1 MALFH
6 ALIVHQ
12 PDGYKLLFRA
22 KFQARYNPAMRN
34 LLILLIAS
42 VAVGGCAVPHSASDT
57 VTITV
62 IGLNDVHGELAATDE
77 RGGLVSVSA
86 YVAAV
91 RQLREREGG
100 AVLLIDAGDMWQG
113 TLESNLGEGKAVV
126 EAYNA
131 LGVTAAAVGN
141 HEFDFG
147 PTGPRAI
154 PTGPDDEPRGALR
167 QRAKEANFPLLAA
180 NLIDEAT
187 GKPVAWENV
196 YPSIVVEVAGIRVG
210 IIGVMTEKALQTTIA
225 ANVGGLRIAPLAP
238 TIVREAKLLRD
249 RGAEVIIVSAHAG
262 SRCGSFDD
270 MFDTSSCDMAG
281 EIMLTATALPPGL
294 VDHIV
299 AGHVHRGIAHIVN
312 GISITSAYS
321 STRAFSRTDLEVYRD
336 GRGVAERRVYPPHP
350 ATFTNGD
357 RYAGFALQP
366 DPAIIDVADRAVA
379 AAEVKKNAPLGI
391 SLTAPFELE
400 VDVES
405 PLSNLMTT
413 AILDSFDADVAIHNV
428 LGGIRNGLPAGDLT
442 FGDVYAMFPFDNL
455 VTIHEISGA
464 DLRAVVARKVT
475 SHRKPGFAGM
485 RAFVSCNG
493 DGMDVTLRLDD
504 GREIEDT
511 DTVRVVANDFLAL
524 GGDDIL
530 TPAIPPA
537 GLRIDQ
543 GLPATRDVLIAW
555 FSENTEPLDPD
566 RFRSHTAPK
575 WVVPDTVP
583 ESCVPTGL

>member
-1 MALFH
+1 
-6 ALIVHQ
+6 
-12 PDGYKLLFRA
+12 
-22 KFQARYNPAMRN
+22 MRF
-34 LLILLIAS
+34 LMILVIAS
-42 VAVGGCAVPHSASDT
+42 VAVGGCAAPRPAADT

-91 RQLREREGG
+91 RQMRERDGG

-147 PTGPRAI
+147 PAGPRAI
-154 PTGPDDEPRGALR
+154 PRGPGDAPRGALR
-167 QRAKEANFPLLAA
+167 QRAREADFPLLAA

-187 GKPVAWENV
+187 GKPVEWDNV
-196 YPSIVVEVAGIRVG
+196 RPSIVVEAAGIPVG
-210 IIGVMTEKALQTTIA
+210 IVGVMTEEALHTTIA
-225 ANVGGLRIAPLAP
+225 ANVQGLRVAPLP
-238 TIVREAKLLRD
+238 QTIIQEATSLREQ
-249 RGAEVIIVSAHAG
+249 GAEIVIVTAHAG
-262 SRCGSFDD
+262 SQCKAFDD
-270 MFDTSSCDMAG
+270 ARDTSSCDMAG
-281 EIMLTATALPPGL
+281 EIMRTAAVLPPGL

-336 GRGVAERRVYPPHP
+336 GRGLASRRVYPPQP
-350 ATFTNGD
+350 AAFTRGA
-357 RYAGFALQP
+357 RYQGVALQR
-366 DPAIIDVADRAVA
+366 DPAIIEIADRAVA
-379 AAEVKKNAPLGI
+379 AAETKKNARLGVT
-391 SLTAPFELE
+391 LTAPFDLEL
-400 VDVES
+400 DVES
-405 PLSNLMTT
+405 PLSNLMTE

-428 LGGIRNGLPAGDLT
+428 FGGIRDGLPAGDLT

-455 VTIHEISGA
+455 VTIHDISGA
-464 DLRAVVARKVT
+464 ELRAIIARKAAVR
-475 SHRKPGFAGM
+475 RKPGFAGM

-493 DGMDVTLRLDD
+493 NGMAVTLRLDD
-504 GREIEDT
+504 GREIADT
-511 DTVRVVANDFLAL
+511 DTVRVVANDFLSL

-530 TPAIPPA
+530 TPAIPAA
-537 GLRIDQ
+537 GLDTDQ
-543 GLPATRDVLIAW
+543 GLPGTRDVLVQW
-555 FSENTEPLDPD
+555 FVENAGPLDPAH
-566 RFRSHTAPK
+566 FATHAAPK
-575 WVVPDTVP
+575 WVVPEIIP
-583 ESCVPTGL
+583 ESCVPDES